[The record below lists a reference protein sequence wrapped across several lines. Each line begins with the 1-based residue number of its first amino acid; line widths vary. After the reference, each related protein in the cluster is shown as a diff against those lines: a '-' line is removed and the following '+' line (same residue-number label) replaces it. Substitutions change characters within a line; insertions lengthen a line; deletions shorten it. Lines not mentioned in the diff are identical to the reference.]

1 MSDIIVFGVG
11 VVVSV
16 LVVFGIFSGVVQ
28 EMHDAKE
35 SGEATHQSSS
45 DRANGGLAARRS

>member
-1 MSDIIVFGVG
+1 MNDVIVFAVG

-16 LVVFGIFSGVVQ
+16 LVVFGIFTGVVK

-35 SGEATHQSSS
+35 SNVHARAS
-45 DRANGGLAARRS
+45 DEN